1 MAQKQAFE
9 ACVNKDTRTAQ
20 YLSLYIDDLFRK
32 GLKGMTEQEVDA
44 RLDEVVTIFR
54 FLQDKDVFEAF
65 YKQHLARRLLNGRSL
80 SDEAEKTMISKLKS
94 ECGHLYTSKLEG
106 MFQDMKQSEELVKQH
121 KASNSG
127 GGSALD
133 LKVHVLTSGFW
144 PGSGC
149 QPCAFPAEVQDACQ
163 KFEMFYL
170 AKHTGRRISW
180 QPSQGTADLK
190 AQMGKSRHE
199 LNVSTYQMC
208 ILVLFNSK
216 QSLSY
221 AEIFQNTQIPHEDL
235 KRHLMSLYVNPKCKI
250 LVKESAGGDK
260 EKEKKDPVDSDVFQ
274 VNPSFECKLF
284 RLKIPLVQL
293 KTASEN
299 EVQRGPEGVPAAVE
313 EDRKHLVEA
322 VIVRIMKSRK
332 TLDHNS
338 LIMEV
343 TRHLASRF
351 NPTPLLIKQRIEKL
365 IEREYLERCQDDRK
379 KYNYLA

>member
-1 MAQKQAFE
+1 
-9 ACVNKDTRTAQ
+9 
-20 YLSLYIDDLFRK
+20 
-32 GLKGMTEQEVDA
+32 
-44 RLDEVVTIFR
+44 
-54 FLQDKDVFEAF
+54 
-65 YKQHLARRLLNGRSL
+65 
-80 SDEAEKTMISKLKS
+80 
-94 ECGHLYTSKLEG
+94 
-106 MFQDMKQSEELVKQH
+106 
-121 KASNSG
+121 
-127 GGSALD
+127 
-133 LKVHVLTSGFW
+133 
-144 PGSGC
+144 
-149 QPCAFPAEVQDACQ
+149 
-163 KFEMFYL
+163 
-170 AKHTGRRISW
+170 
-180 QPSQGTADLK
+180 LK

-208 ILVLFNSK
+208 ILVLFNNK
-216 QSLSY
+216 QSMSY

-293 KTASEN
+293 KAASEDA
-299 EVQRGPEGVPAAVE
+299 VQRGPEGVPAAVE